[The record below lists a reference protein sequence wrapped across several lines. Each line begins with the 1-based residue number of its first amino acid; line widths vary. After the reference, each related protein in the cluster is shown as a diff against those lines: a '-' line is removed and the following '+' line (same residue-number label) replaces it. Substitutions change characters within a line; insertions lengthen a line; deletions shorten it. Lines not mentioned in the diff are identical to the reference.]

1 MSDMKKTPYIWLISG
16 CSSGFGRE
24 IALQALSAGDFVGV
38 SSRNI
43 KDVED
48 ICKEYPKTA
57 FPIKLDV
64 TNKDEI
70 QESIQTVNKVFGGL
84 DVLVNNAGY
93 GYLAAIE
100 EGENEE
106 VRKLF
111 ETNFFGAL
119 ELTKAALP
127 GMRAQRF
134 GRIINNSSQAGIMAN
149 PGTGYY
155 SSSKYALEGLMEALD
170 KELRPLNI
178 AVTSVQ
184 PGAFRTDWSGRSMK
198 RTKIEIDDYKYHV
211 KERIDMI
218 AQIDGKQPG
227 DPFRAAKIIFE
238 LSRNPNPPDKLLL
251 GGGVLNTYREKLS
264 VLRKQIDDHEKIT
277 LSADFPPSNS

>member
-1 MSDMKKTPYIWLISG
+1 MNEMKKTPYIWLISG

-38 SSRNI
+38 SSRSV

-57 FPIKLDV
+57 LPIKLDV

-70 QESIQTVNKVFGGL
+70 KESIQTINKVYGGL

-155 SSSKYALEGLMEALD
+155 SASKYALEGLMEALD

-178 AVTSVQ
+178 SVTSVQ

-198 RTKIEIDDYKYHV
+198 RSKNEIPDYQEHV

-218 AQIDGKQPG
+218 SAIDGKQPG
-227 DPFRAAKIIFE
+227 DPLRAAKIIFE
-238 LSRNPNPPDKLLL
+238 LSRNLNPPNKLLL
-251 GGGVLNTYREKLS
+251 GAGVLQTYKEKLKA
-264 VLRKQIDDHEKIT
+264 LNKQIDEFEEIT
-277 LSADFPPSNS
+277 LSADFPKTD

>member
-1 MSDMKKTPYIWLISG
+1 MNEMKKTPYIWLISG

-38 SSRNI
+38 SSRSV

-57 FPIKLDV
+57 LPIKLDV

-70 QESIQTVNKVFGGL
+70 KESIQTINKVYGGL

-155 SSSKYALEGLMEALD
+155 SASKYALE
-170 KELRPLNI
+170 
-178 AVTSVQ
+178 
-184 PGAFRTDWSGRSMK
+184 
-198 RTKIEIDDYKYHV
+198 
-211 KERIDMI
+211 
-218 AQIDGKQPG
+218 
-227 DPFRAAKIIFE
+227 
-238 LSRNPNPPDKLLL
+238 LSL
-251 GGGVLNTYREKLS
+251 
-264 VLRKQIDDHEKIT
+264 IHI
-277 LSADFPPSNS
+277 

>member
-1 MSDMKKTPYIWLISG
+1 MMSEMKKTPYIWLISG

-24 IALQALSAGDFVGV
+24 IALQALSEGDFVGV
-38 SSRNI
+38 SSRNV

-57 FPIKLDV
+57 LPIKLDV

-70 QESIQTVNKVFGGL
+70 KESIQTINKVYGGL

-155 SSSKYALEGLMEALD
+155 SASKYALEGLMEALD

-178 AVTSVQ
+178 SVTSVQ

-198 RTKIEIDDYKYHV
+198 RSNVEIDDYSEHV
-211 KERIDMI
+211 KQRIDMI
-218 AQIDGKQPG
+218 GNIDGKQPG
-227 DPFRAAKIIFE
+227 DPVR
-238 LSRNPNPPDKLLL
+238 LSL
-251 GGGVLNTYREKLS
+251 
-264 VLRKQIDDHEKIT
+264 IHI
-277 LSADFPPSNS
+277 